1 MRTPDDTLVAPPF
14 SADGT
19 LTPFQRVGYAAGDFA
34 NNMSW
39 TLVSNY
45 LLFFLTNVALLPST
59 LAGVMLFVP
68 RLFDAFIDPLIGS
81 LSDRTQSRWGRYRP
95 YILFACVPMLVL
107 NVLTF
112 STFPSWSVGGRA
124 SWAFVTYFLLVLL
137 YSAINIPY
145 SALAAAVTR
154 NAESRTSLASY
165 RMTAAFL
172 AGGILSLGLLPIV
185 NWIGGGDQA
194 LGYQRAAILFSLIAL
209 PFYLWTFFA
218 NKEVVHVPHVKVRLR
233 SLLGTLKGN
242 TPVWLLVGA
251 FLAWGLMLGALSM
264 KLYYFTY
271 NSGNELLFG
280 STTVVQFGLAAV
292 GAFAVTPLVK
302 RVRNKATLAIVG
314 FFGGGIVNIV
324 WFFVPAAG
332 GPGAIVAFYAMAGL
346 IGLSWGLVLASIY
359 GMIPD
364 ITEYTI
370 HRYRI
375 HAAGFV
381 SAFITF
387 ALKVGTAAAGLGAGA
402 LLGVVGYVANQAQS
416 ESTLFWINLSANVF
430 IGVMMLAGGVCLFFY
445 RLDKETYGRIVTEL
459 DTLGDRQVEE
469 MA

>member
-1 MRTPDDTLVAPPF
+1 MSTTEQAPSTRVVDTGRLSPI
-14 SADGT
+14 
-19 LTPFQRVGYAAGDFA
+19 RKIGYSAGDFA

-39 TLVSNY
+39 TLVSTY
-45 LLFFLTNVALLPST
+45 LLFFLTDVALLPSV
-59 LAGVMLFVP
+59 LAGVMLFIP
-68 RLFDAFIDPLIGS
+68 RLFDAFVDPFIGS
-81 LSDRTQSRWGRYRP
+81 ISDRTKTRWGRYRP
-95 YILFACVPMLVL
+95 FILFACVPMLVL

-112 STFPSWSVGGRA
+112 STFPTWSEGGRA
-124 SWAFVTYFLLVLL
+124 TWAFITYFLLVIL

-145 SALAAAVTR
+145 SALAAAITR
-154 NAESRTSLASY
+154 NAETRSSLASY

-172 AGGILSLGLLPIV
+172 AGGLLSLGLLPIV

-194 LGYQRAAILFSLIAL
+194 LGYQRAAILFSVIAL
-209 PFYLWTFFA
+209 PFYLWAFFA
-218 NKEVVHVPHVKVRLR
+218 NKEVVHVPHVRVSMK
-233 SLLGTLKGN
+233 SFFSTLKGN

-271 NSGNELLFG
+271 NSGDDLLFG
-280 STTVVQFGLAAV
+280 STTVVQFGMAAV
-292 GAFAVTPLVK
+292 GAYAVTPLVK
-302 RVRNKATLAIVG
+302 LVRNKATLAIIG
-314 FFGGGIVNIV
+314 FFGGGVVNII

-332 GPGAIVAFYAMAGL
+332 GTGSLIAFYIMAAM

-370 HRYRI
+370 HRYKI
-375 HAAGFV
+375 HAAGFI

-387 ALKVGTAAAGLGAGA
+387 ALKVGTAAAGLGTGA
-402 LLGVVGYVANQAQS
+402 VLGAVGYVANTTQS
-416 ESTLFWINLSANVF
+416 DTTLFWINFSANVF
-430 IGVMMLAGGVCLFFY
+430 LGLMMLAGGVCLLFY
-445 RLDKETYGRIVTEL
+445 RLDKKTYNQIVNEL
-459 DTLGDRQVEE
+459 EALGDRQVEE